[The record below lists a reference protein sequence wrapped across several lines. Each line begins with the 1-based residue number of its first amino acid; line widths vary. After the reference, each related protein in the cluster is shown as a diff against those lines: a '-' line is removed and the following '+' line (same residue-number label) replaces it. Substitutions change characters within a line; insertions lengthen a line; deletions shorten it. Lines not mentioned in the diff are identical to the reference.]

1 MSDIKG
7 ASVEV
12 IVEYFDLW
20 DVLGQVVLEPEVE
33 DSHIWCLSTSGK
45 YCAKSAYEG
54 MFVGAIPFRPRER
67 DLEVMGSRKKSF
79 FHVVGGS

>member
-7 ASVEV
+7 ARVEV
-12 IVEYFDLW
+12 IVEHFDLW
-20 DVLGQVVLEPEVE
+20 DVLGQVVLQPEVE

-67 DLEVMGSRKKSF
+67 IWKSWALGKSRF
-79 FHVVGGS
+79 FMW